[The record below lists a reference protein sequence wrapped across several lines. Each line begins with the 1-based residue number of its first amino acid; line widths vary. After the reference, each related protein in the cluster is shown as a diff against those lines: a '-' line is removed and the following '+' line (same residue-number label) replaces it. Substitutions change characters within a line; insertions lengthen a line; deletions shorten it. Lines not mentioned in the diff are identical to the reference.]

1 MHVRLLLAQHSSPK
15 LTFKAV
21 GYSRSQTD
29 LSLLSVSTV
38 GMGSTRSI
46 AAKPNRVW
54 NTLIILNALLGS
66 MLMFCTVK
74 PYLDSLD
81 LTMLA
86 TKPQRFQCVH
96 RMRKSMLRQLLPS
109 DISDVR

>member
-1 MHVRLLLAQHSSPK
+1 
-15 LTFKAV
+15 
-21 GYSRSQTD
+21 
-29 LSLLSVSTV
+29 
-38 GMGSTRSI
+38 
-46 AAKPNRVW
+46 
-54 NTLIILNALLGS
+54 
-66 MLMFCTVK
+66 VK

-96 RMRKSMLRQLLPS
+96 RMKKSMLRQLLPS